1 MKQNGLAA
9 TKFILKNMMLSSL
22 SSQDL
27 IEHFLEYLRIEKD
40 YSEQTINSYDNDLRS
55 ILDYFQIEYA
65 KNLQSLSLQQLH
77 HYLKYLSDKNYK
89 SSSVARKISCL
100 RSLAKFMT
108 QNYNSTIESVWHLSL
123 PKKQLALPKVISQ
136 NNIEALLHTEHF
148 NFNLKQDVRNK
159 CILEL
164 FYACGLRVSEIISLK
179 TQDLDLHQNII
190 KVLGKGH
197 KERLIPI
204 HQQAIDCIEYYFKN
218 ARPLYLKKSSSPYIF
233 INNRGGKLSRQM
245 IWHMIKKHSQ
255 KIPGLANI
263 SPHTLRHSFA
273 SHLLA
278 QGADLRSI
286 QKMLG
291 HSSLST
297 TQIYT
302 HIQKQQLHKVFNQQH
317 PRNETN

>member
-1 MKQNGLAA
+1 
-9 TKFILKNMMLSSL
+9 MLNNL
-22 SSQDL
+22 SSQGL

-40 YSEQTINSYDNDLRS
+40 YSEQTISSYENDLSS
-55 ILDYFQIEYA
+55 ILNYFQIAHA
-65 KNLQSLSLQQLH
+65 KNLQSLSLEQLQD
-77 HYLKYLSDKNYK
+77 YLKHLNNKNYK

-100 RSLAKFMT
+100 RSLAKFLT
-108 QNYNSTIESVWHLSL
+108 QNYNLTIESVWHLSL

-136 NNIEALLHTEHF
+136 SNIDELLNPKHF
-148 NFNLKQDVRNK
+148 NLKRKQDVRNQ

-179 TQDLDLHQNII
+179 TQDLDIHQNII
-190 KVLGKGH
+190 KVLGKGN

-204 HQQAIDCIEYYFKN
+204 HSQAITCIEYYFKH
-218 ARPLYLKKSSSPYIF
+218 ARTQYLKKSASSYIF
-233 INNRGGKLSRQM
+233 VNNRGSKLSRQM

-302 HIQKQQLHKVFNQQH
+302 HIQKQQLHKVFNQEH
-317 PRNETN
+317 PRNQSN

>member
-1 MKQNGLAA
+1 MKQKGLVAI
-9 TKFILKNMMLSSL
+9 KFTLNNTMHNL

-27 IEHFLEYLRIEKD
+27 IEHFLEHLRIEKD
-40 YSEQTINSYDNDLRS
+40 YSEQTIDSYDNDLKS
-55 ILDYFQIEYA
+55 ILNYFQIEHA
-65 KNLQSLSLQQLH
+65 KNLQSLSLLQLQ
-77 HYLKYLSDKNYK
+77 HYLKHLSDKNYK
-89 SSSVARKISCL
+89 NSSIARKISCL
-100 RSLAKFMT
+100 RSLAKFMS
-108 QNYNSTIESVWHLSL
+108 QNYNSTIDSVWHLSL
-123 PKKQLALPKVISQ
+123 PKKQLTLPKVISQ
-136 NNIEALLHTEHF
+136 ENIDALLSSEHF
-148 NFNLKQDVRNK
+148 NLNKKQDLRNK

-164 FYACGLRVSEIISLK
+164 FYACGLRVSEIINLK
-179 TQDLDLHQNII
+179 TQDLDIHQHII

-197 KERLIPI
+197 KERLVPI
-204 HQQAIDCIEYYFKN
+204 HPQAIESIEHYFKE
-218 ARPLYLKKSSSPYIF
+218 ARPLYLKKSSSAYIF
-233 INNRGGKLSRQM
+233 VNNRGNALSRQM

-255 KIPGLANI
+255 KIPGLGNI

-302 HIQKQQLHKVFNQQH
+302 HIQKQQLHKVFKQQH
-317 PRNETN
+317 PRNNSV